1 MDTNSVV
8 CSVSVTRNLDT
19 LCCVCVCGVRRIPDV
34 DDCPPILI
42 MLVYLR
48 IVAATLFIVGLG
60 TIYIHG
66 VSR

>member
-1 MDTNSVV
+1 LFVALALLSIWIPYAAFACAALGGFLMMMIVPDTNY
-8 CSVSVTRNLDT
+8 N
-19 LCCVCVCGVRRIPDV
+19 G
-34 DDCPPILI
+34 
-42 MLVYLR
+42 YLR

>member
-8 CSVSVTRNLDT
+8 CSLSVTLNLDT
-19 LCCVCVCGVRRIPDV
+19 YAAFACAALGGFLMMMIVPDTNYAG
-34 DDCPPILI
+34 
-42 MLVYLR
+42 YLR
-48 IVAATLFIVGLG
+48 IVAALFIVGLG